1 MFVRRASRGL
11 MRAAASASSAPAAPG
26 ITGPRATLAGSGVVD
41 AHTVPPHLRSRRLG
55 LRRGDAVV
63 TAVAGARGYNGGVNG
78 GDRGGDGAPR
88 PPARPARVEF
98 LGEETAPA
106 APAGN
111 PRGRPGARGKRS
123 TSTGKRPG
131 ASLGYHR
138 VHVRPLPRPSGR
150 RPPEDAPRAGRPR
163 ARDRVRVG
171 VRVETS
177 AAAHLPRPPR
187 VAAHLPRPP
196 RGSSP
201 PPRKPP
207 SESPPSDQHR
217 QQRPRHLPETPP
229 AASVPSSLPPP
240 PPPPRRPPVPDR
252 SPVALRDVLMEK
264 GIVLQS
270 YTPGQHRIVCPSCG
284 GGSNGERSLAV
295 RIEDDGAH
303 AAWMCHRATCEWTG
317 GTSVTDARGGGGH
330 ARAEASEGSNTHVGT
345 GMRRG
350 SGAAAARRSF
360 LLPTRSSAWVPAR

>member
-26 ITGPRATLAGSGVVD
+26 ITGPRATLAGSGFVD

-88 PPARPARVEF
+88 PPARPAQVEF

-111 PRGRPGARGKRS
+111 APGGRPGGRGKRS

-131 ASLGYHR
+131 ASSGTTAYTSAPPPPARVADVHR
-138 VHVRPLPRPSGR
+138 RTPPSRQTPGPGPGPGR
-150 RPPEDAPRAGRPR
+150 GKGGNP
-163 ARDRVRVG
+163 
-171 VRVETS
+171 S
-177 AAAHLPRPPR
+177 AAAHLPRPPW

-201 PPRKPP
+201 PRENHPP
-207 SESPPSDQHR
+207 SRRRPINTDNSSRDTCPKRLRLRPFLRLSRRRRRRPVVRPSPTVPPS
-217 QQRPRHLPETPP
+217 
-229 AASVPSSLPPP
+229 
-240 PPPPRRPPVPDR
+240 R
-252 SPVALRDVLMEK
+252 S
-264 GIVLQS
+264 
-270 YTPGQHRIVCPSCG
+270 
-284 GGSNGERSLAV
+284 
-295 RIEDDGAH
+295 
-303 AAWMCHRATCEWTG
+303 ATC
-317 GTSVTDARGGGGH
+317 
-330 ARAEASEGSNTHVGT
+330 
-345 GMRRG
+345 
-350 SGAAAARRSF
+350 
-360 LLPTRSSAWVPAR
+360 